1 MFYVVKKGEVKYEI
15 LKFRVKTEPAQVW
28 NCKFENYTTNF
39 KL

>member
-28 NCKFENYTTNF
+28 IYKLESYTKNF